1 MAYSRLRNAIT
12 REKLRL
18 FVRFATYKQESSD
31 KYPFLV
37 KVRSLGSLHLHPAEY
52 AEQRTPADKS
62 RVFVRHPLQCLVL

>member
-37 KVRSLGSLHLHPAEY
+37 KVRLMVLRAPLHPLLSIELGGGISKPTRI
-52 AEQRTPADKS
+52 ER
-62 RVFVRHPLQCLVL
+62 